1 MKLLKSIIIITSLVS
16 FSALA
21 AQEITKE
28 EAAKYTKSGT
38 ISVTEDGFTMSK
50 DDLSKKVDEKGGKYY
65 VITSEEGR
73 QEHKTVNADIY
84 Q

>member
-28 EAAKYTKSGT
+28 DAAKYTKSGT
-38 ISVTEDGFTMSK
+38 ITVTEDGFTMSK

-65 VITSEEGR
+65 VITSEQGR
-73 QEHKTVNADIY
+73 QDHKTINADIY